1 MGRMIMVARYRAQDL
16 YLTPEVI
23 GLDAGGP
30 VLNLLGLKEKKDDKD
45 KGGKILGENVAFSS
59 SDLIQ
64 ETRFNS
70 RSLNLELP
78 VQETVLS
85 VICCHIS
92 SLHGLKRPIEDSYCC
107 MQASYADQFE
117 GPLSKKNVGDK
128 VKTG

>member
-16 YLTPEVI
+16 YLTPEMM
-23 GLDAGGP
+23 GLDAGDL
-30 VLNLLGLKEKKDDKD
+30 VLNLLGLNKKKIY
-45 KGGKILGENVAFSS
+45 KGGKILRENVAFSNS
-59 SDLIQ
+59 NLVQ
-64 ETRFNS
+64 ETHFNS
-70 RSLNLELP
+70 LSLNLKLP
-78 VQETVLS
+78 NQKTVLS

-92 SLHGLKRPIEDSYCC
+92 SLHGLKRPIEDTYCC